1 MTKRIGLLGA
11 GTVGGSLAELIQQ
24 RSDVDAVIS
33 KVLVQDTSKARN
45 AAIDPSTLTTDST
58 DMLDN
63 CDILVEV
70 MGGTTLAGDL
80 LLQALAKDIPVVTA
94 NKAVLAERWAEFK
107 PYIEAGKVYFE
118 ASVMAGTPSIE
129 PIVGSLRGSQAL
141 EINAILNGTC
151 NYIIGQLE
159 AGIDYAT
166 ALKEAQDLGYAEADP
181 TLDVGGFDTA
191 HKLTLLARLTVDP
204 DITWA
209 AVEANTRGVDILTID
224 DIENAKA
231 NDSCV
236 RLVGSV
242 YPEGGKW
249 VTTVRPV
256 VLPNSHSL
264 AKVASNFNALHFK
277 GDAIGEVLITGAGA
291 GGPAT
296 ASGVLADVIAVLAG
310 RSGPSL
316 LAAAKPVP
324 AGYEAESLKAL

>member
-107 PYIEAGKVYFE
+107 PYIEASKVYFE

-242 YPEGGKW
+242 YPEGDKW

-296 ASGVLADVIAVLAG
+296 ASGVLADVIAVLAD

-316 LAAAKPVP
+316 LASAKPVP
-324 AGYEAESLKAL
+324 ENYEAESLQAL